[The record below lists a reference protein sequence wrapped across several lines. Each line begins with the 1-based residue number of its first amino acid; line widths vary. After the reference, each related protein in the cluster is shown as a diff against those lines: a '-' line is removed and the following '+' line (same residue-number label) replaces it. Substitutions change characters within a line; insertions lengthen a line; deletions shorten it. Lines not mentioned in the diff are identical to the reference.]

1 MKSFEIESIEQLS
14 QAAAWVIK
22 NFGEKKIIAF
32 YGEMGSGKTTLIKE
46 ICNQLGCVS
55 LVTSPTFAIV
65 NEYLMKEE
73 KTIFHFDFYRINKI
87 YELIQI
93 GLDEYLNSG
102 NFCFIEWPEI
112 GETLLPPETLKIN
125 LKVGEKQKRIITIFV

>member
-1 MKSFEIESIEQLS
+1 MRSFEIESVEQLS
-14 QAAAWVIK
+14 QAAVWIIK
-22 NFGEKKIIAF
+22 NFGQKKVIAF

-65 NEYLMKEE
+65 NEYPLKEE
-73 KTIFHFDFYRINKI
+73 NKIFHFDFYRINKI

>member
-1 MKSFEIESIEQLS
+1 MVKWGLE
-14 QAAAWVIK
+14 
-22 NFGEKKIIAF
+22 
-32 YGEMGSGKTTLIKE
+32 KTTLIKE

-112 GETLLPPETLKIN
+112 GETLLPTRNVKN
-125 LKVGEKQKRIITIFV
+125 

>member
-14 QAAAWVIK
+14 QAAVWIIK
-22 NFGEKKIIAF
+22 NFGGKNIIAF

-65 NEYLMKEE
+65 NEYSLKEE
-73 KTIFHFDFYRINKI
+73 NKIFHFDFYRINKI